1 MCVSVGPKSQDHWNV
16 RSSLPASL
24 AVVLSVICVPSRT
37 LIIADLMVM
46 KGGRLPTENV
56 PDTVVTPPSS
66 SAAVT
71 LQAKP
76 PLSPQTTVC
85 VSVTSLGWTSGL
97 GSGSGTVAGS
107 LG

>member
-16 RSSLPASL
+16 RSSLPGSL

-37 LIIADLMVM
+37 LNMADLMVM

-66 SAAVT
+66 AAVT

-85 VSVTSLGWTSGL
+85 VSMTSLGWTSGL